1 MRPADDGATYD
12 VGFAKPPKRSRFR
25 KGSSGNPKGR
35 PKGKCN
41 VATVLERILQEK
53 IVLCENGKE
62 RIVTKLDAAIEQ
74 LVNKAASGDLIALR
88 HVIALTH
95 PSDQTLEAAVKTPSD
110 TDLIVMKTVLT
121 RFKHMESANDKD
133 E

>member
-1 MRPADDGATYD
+1 MSDNSYN
-12 VGFAKPPKRSRFR
+12 VGYGKPPKHRRFR
-25 KGSSGNPKGR
+25 KGVSGNRKGR

-62 RIVTKLDAAIEQ
+62 RIVTKLEAAVEQ

-88 HVIALTH
+88 HLIALKH
-95 PSDQTLEAAVKTPSD
+95 PADQTLEAAGKTPSD

-121 RFKHMESANDKD
+121 RFKHMESENDKD